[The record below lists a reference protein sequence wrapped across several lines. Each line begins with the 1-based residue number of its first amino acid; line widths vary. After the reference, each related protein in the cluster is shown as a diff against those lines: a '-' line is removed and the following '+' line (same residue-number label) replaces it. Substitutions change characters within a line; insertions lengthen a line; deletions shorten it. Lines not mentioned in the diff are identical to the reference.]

1 MPGRCLFLQ
10 HRREHLRC
18 VLVAFRRHMAEFFLI
33 KIVISCD
40 EIGIAARQ
48 RLERHELIDHL
59 NSHFLGAFGDLLHFG
74 QNDRLFEHQL
84 ASFSSGGSSAIG
96 NDNFNER
103 NLERPQVTALSQP
116 AFE

>member
-1 MPGRCLFLQ
+1 MPRPPAWLCPARAPSTPQ
-10 HRREHLRC
+10 R
-18 VLVAFRRHMAEFFLI
+18 AEFFLI

-48 RLERHELIDHL
+48 RLERYELI
-59 NSHFLGAFGDLLHFG
+59 
-74 QNDRLFEHQL
+74 EHQL

-103 NLERPQVTALSQP
+103 NLILLQRPQVTALSQP